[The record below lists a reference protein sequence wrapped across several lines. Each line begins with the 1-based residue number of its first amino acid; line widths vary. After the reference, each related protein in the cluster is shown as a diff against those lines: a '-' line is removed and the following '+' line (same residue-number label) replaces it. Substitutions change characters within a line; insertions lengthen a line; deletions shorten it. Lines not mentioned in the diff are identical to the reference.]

1 MAKKAAVRHLMT
13 VEEAR
18 ADLDRR
24 GLGVT
29 AWARQHGV
37 QARTVYDVLAGKCKG
52 RRGEAHKVA
61 VLLGLKDGEIER
73 AAA

>member
-1 MAKKAAVRHLMT
+1 MKTKKRLKTADEV
-13 VEEAR
+13 R

-29 AWARQHGV
+29 AWARQNGV
-37 QARTVYDVLAGKCKG
+37 QARTVFDLLDGKCKG
-52 RRGEAHKVA
+52 RRGEAHRVA
-61 VLLGLKDGEIER
+61 VLLGMKDGVIESER